1 MTHLSPKSPLSGRHP
16 NPDVQDWDVM
26 FRAVQARLRTAIDSL
41 MSTSPLSLPW
51 TNAMKPS
58 MHWNN
63 CASPPCGTGEL
74 RASARKAIPRAY

>member
-41 MSTSPLSLPW
+41 MSTSPLQL
-51 TNAMKPS
+51 ALDEC
-58 MHWNN
+58 HE
-63 CASPPCGTGEL
+63 ALDALEQL
-74 RASARKAIPRAY
+74 RVTALRDW